1 MVCQIVFAIAQS
13 ICQTMYYGT
22 YRQKVLHYC
31 LGQYE
36 VFFDYN
42 YFVVEGYGRA
52 VSEFGVNLCQIEN
65 PAGRWACN
73 SILFV
78 GMIVGSNLPEIYLT
92 GKVVIEMKK
101 HTKNASF
108 LLSKKAFQARKR

>member
-1 MVCQIVFAIAQS
+1 MVILNQ
-13 ICQTMYYGT
+13 YGMPFHAVMVLGLEQDFLFKSAST
-22 YRQKVLHYC
+22 YC
-31 LGQYE
+31 EYE

-42 YFVVEGYGRA
+42 YFVVGGYGRA

-78 GMIVGSNLPEIYLT
+78 GMIVGSNIPEIYLT

-101 HTKNASF
+101 HTNNASI